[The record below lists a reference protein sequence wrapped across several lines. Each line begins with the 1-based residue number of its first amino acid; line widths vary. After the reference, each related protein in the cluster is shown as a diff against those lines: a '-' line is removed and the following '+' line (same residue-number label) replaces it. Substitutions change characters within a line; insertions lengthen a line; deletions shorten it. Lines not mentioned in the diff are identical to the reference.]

1 MTTVLRTSG
10 LELGN
15 SIMDVSGSAESF
27 PCRAWVTF
35 NGTNNTIYADENV
48 STISDNGNSIWTVNF
63 STALPSANYCT
74 SAICNQANTN
84 WFYEVMLNGSSL
96 VQTSSG
102 TQIIVRRDGD
112 QAVTEVSLISVVCT
126 MN

>member
-1 MTTVLRTSG
+1 MASILRTSG
-10 LELGN
+10 MQLGS

-27 PCRAWVTF
+27 PTRAWVTF

-48 STISDNGNSIWTVNF
+48 STISDNGSAIWTVNF

-74 SAICNQANTN
+74 SAICNQSNTN

-96 VQTSSG
+96 TQTANG

-112 QAVTEVSLISVVCT
+112 QVVTEVSLISVICT